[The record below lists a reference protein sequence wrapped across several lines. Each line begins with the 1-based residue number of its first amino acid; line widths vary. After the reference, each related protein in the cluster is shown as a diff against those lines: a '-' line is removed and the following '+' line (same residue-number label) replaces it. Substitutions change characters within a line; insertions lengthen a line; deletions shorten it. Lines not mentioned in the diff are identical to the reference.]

1 MNPVMVK
8 TTFLSANDKPKPYN
22 SVVAIAA
29 ANGKNAAVV
38 Q

>member
-1 MNPVMVK
+1 MVK

-22 SVVAIAA
+22 SVVAVTA
-29 ANGKNAAVV
+29 ANVKNAAVR